1 VSRGAAIT
9 GVGLG
14 LRFDFLD
21 EVLARVEE
29 GASLDPVRF
38 FEVAPEN
45 YMRRGGFVPAALE
58 RIAARFPLLSHGL
71 SMSLGGVDPF
81 DDAYMRELAAFTRR
95 FGVPF
100 HSDHLCF
107 SGIQGRMSH
116 ELLPLPLTRGAAAYV
131 AARAREAQDRLGV
144 PMVVENITRYVVPGA
159 PEIPEA
165 AFVAEVLDRSGAR
178 LLLDVNNVF
187 VNAINDGAE
196 PLAFLA
202 EMPLDRVAAIH
213 VAGHEKRAGSG
224 LVIDTHGADV
234 VREVLSLLTWTIE
247 RTGPVPV
254 VLERDHAI
262 PPLDELLTELGRVE
276 AAYQAGLAAWEARA
290 RG

>member
-1 VSRGAAIT
+1 MALRSTIP

-21 EVLARVEE
+21 DVLARVEADAPL
-29 GASLDPVRF
+29 GPARF

-71 SMSLGGVDPF
+71 SMSLGGLDPF

-107 SGIQGRMSH
+107 SGFGGRMAH
-116 ELLPLPLTRGAAAYV
+116 ELLPLPLTQGAAAYV
-131 AARAREAQDRLGV
+131 ATRLREAEDRLGL

-159 PEIPEA
+159 PEMDEA
-165 AFVAEVLDRSGAR
+165 TFLAEVLDRSGSK
-178 LLLDVNNVF
+178 LLLDVNNVY
-187 VNAINDGAE
+187 VNAINDGTD

-202 EMPLDRVAAIH
+202 GIPLDRVAAIH
-213 VAGHEKRAGSG
+213 VAGHEKREGTG

-234 VREVLSLLTWTIE
+234 LGEVLSLLTWTIE

-262 PPLDELLTELGRVE
+262 PPLDELLGELSRVE
-276 AAYQAGLAAWEARA
+276 AAYQAGLAAREARA